1 MLPKPILKPITNI
14 YPKPEENETKKP
26 IAKYGRFL
34 WLKEPHN
41 PGPSLAGKPHCIV
54 WNSILYGSW
63 VLEGEE
69 DGLEYGEAV
78 HRAYEDWFLKANGSL
93 YDEVLLEAPFALAP
107 LTLRP
112 DILYGK
118 GGEYGIVEVKSY
130 SVNRVD
136 EALPQLALYVYG
148 LRSLGF
154 NVVQAFIALR
164 DAVVEEPVEELYKA
178 GEGWF
183 RELRNAIRTPP
194 GRPSRS
200 CFRCPYALVCRVPK
214 PSLF

>member
-1 MLPKPILKPITNI
+1 MLPKPILKPIAQT
-14 YPKPEENETKKP
+14 PLAKQEPRTP
-26 IAKYGRFL
+26 IAKFGRFL

-41 PGPSLAGKPHCIV
+41 PGPSLAGKPHCVV
-54 WNSILYGSW
+54 WNTLLYGSW

-112 DILYGK
+112 DILYRK

-130 SVNRVD
+130 SVNRID
-136 EALPQLALYVYG
+136 EAKPQLALYVYG
-148 LRSLGF
+148 LRSIGLK
-154 NVVQAFIALR
+154 VVQAFIVLR
-164 DAVVEEPVEELYKA
+164 DAVVEEPVEELETT
-178 GEGWF
+178 GERWF
-183 RELRNAIRTPP
+183 RELRRMVRNPP
-194 GRPSRS
+194 DKPSRS
-200 CFRCPYALVCRVPK
+200 CFKCPYALVCRVPK